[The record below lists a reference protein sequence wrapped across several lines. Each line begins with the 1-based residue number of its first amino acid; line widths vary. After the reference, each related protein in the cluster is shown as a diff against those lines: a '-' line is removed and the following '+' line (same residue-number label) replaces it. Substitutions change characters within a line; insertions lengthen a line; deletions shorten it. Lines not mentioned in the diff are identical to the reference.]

1 MPGKVY
7 IDGAILEPEAAMV
20 PVTDRGFLYGDSV
33 YEVMRTSGGK
43 PVDLAPHLDRLEHSA
58 HAIALTLPGRDQIVA
73 AIRATL
79 DAAGNAESYVR
90 VIVTRGSGEIGLDTA
105 LADKPRVIV
114 MVRPLKRPAAEVY
127 RKGIKL
133 QCVYL
138 DPTGGRAVAAGIK
151 TGNYLT
157 NIMAMHEARATGAD
171 DALICDADGRVS
183 EGSSFNVFV
192 VQGERILTP
201 ARDVGLLAG
210 ITRERIILLARGH
223 GIEVVETM
231 LRPDDVR
238 HADEVFITSTI
249 RGVLPVAMVD
259 ETPLRAPLVGPMTQ
273 RITAL
278 YEDYLA
284 EQARA

>member
-7 IDGAILEPEAAMV
+7 IDGAILEPEAAVV
-20 PVTDRGFLYGDSV
+20 PVSDRGFLYGDSV

-43 PVDLAPHLDRLEHSA
+43 PVDLAPHLDRLEYSA
-58 HAIALTLPGRDQIVA
+58 HAIALTLPERARIVE

-79 DAAGNAESYVR
+79 EAAGNAESYVR

-105 LADKPRVIV
+105 LAGEPRLIV
-114 MVRPLKRPAAEVY
+114 MVRPLKRPPAEVY
-127 RKGIKL
+127 RDGIKL
-133 QCVYL
+133 RCVQL
-138 DPTGGRAVAAGIK
+138 ELTARAVSPGIK

-157 NIMAMHEARATGAD
+157 NIMAMHEARAAGAD
-171 DALICDADGRVS
+171 DALICDTDGRVT

-192 VQGERILTP
+192 VQGERVLTP

-210 ITRERIILLARGH
+210 ITRERIIQLARGQ
-223 GIEVVETM
+223 GIDVVETM

-259 ETPLRAPLVGPMTQ
+259 ETPLRCPLVGPMTR
-273 RITAL
+273 RITTL
-278 YEDYLA
+278 YEHYLA

>member
-33 YEVMRTSGGK
+33 YEVMRTSGGA
-43 PVDLAPHLDRLEHSA
+43 PVDLAPHLDRLAHSA
-58 HAIALTLPGRDQIVA
+58 QAIALRLPERSRIVA
-73 AIRATL
+73 AIHATL
-79 DAAGNAESYVR
+79 QAAGNAESYVR
-90 VIVTRGSGEIGLDTA
+90 VVVTRGSGEIGLDTA
-105 LADKPRVIV
+105 LADTPRLIV
-114 MVRPLKRPAAEVY
+114 MVRPLKRPAAELY
-127 RKGIKL
+127 RTGIRL
-133 QCVYL
+133 RCVHL
-138 DPTGGRAVAAGIK
+138 DPAARRAVAPGIK

-157 NIMAMHEARATGAD
+157 NIMAMHEARAQGAD
-171 DALICDADGRVS
+171 DALICDTDGRVT

-210 ITRERIILLARGH
+210 ITRERIIQLARGQ
-223 GIEVVETM
+223 GIDVVETM

-259 ETPLRAPLVGPMTQ
+259 ETPLRRPLVGPMTQ

-278 YEDYLA
+278 YEDHLA

>member
-7 IDGAILEPEAAMV
+7 IDGVILEPEAAVV
-20 PVTDRGFLYGDSV
+20 PVSDRGFLYGDSV

-43 PVDLAPHLDRLEHSA
+43 PVDLAPHLDRLEYSA
-58 HAIALTLPGRDQIVA
+58 HAIALTLPERARIVE

-79 DAAGNAESYVR
+79 EAAGNAESYVR

-105 LADKPRVIV
+105 LAGEPRLIV
-114 MVRPLKRPAAEVY
+114 MVRPLKRPPAEVY
-127 RKGIKL
+127 RDGIKL
-133 QCVYL
+133 RCVQL
-138 DPTGGRAVAAGIK
+138 ELTARAVSPGIK

-157 NIMAMHEARATGAD
+157 NIMAMHEARAAGAD
-171 DALICDADGRVS
+171 DALICDTDGRVT

-192 VQGERILTP
+192 VQGERVLTP

-210 ITRERIILLARGH
+210 ITRERIIQLARGQ
-223 GIEVVETM
+223 GIDVVETM

-259 ETPLRAPLVGPMTQ
+259 ETPLRCPLVGPMTR
-273 RITAL
+273 RITTL
-278 YEDYLA
+278 YEHYLA